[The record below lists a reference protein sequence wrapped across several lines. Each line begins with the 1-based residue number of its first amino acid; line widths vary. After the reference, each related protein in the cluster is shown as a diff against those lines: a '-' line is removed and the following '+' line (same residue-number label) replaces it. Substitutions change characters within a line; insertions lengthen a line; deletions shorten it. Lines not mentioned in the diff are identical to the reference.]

1 MVHLT
6 SAVRARIA
14 ASDQSLSRSSAFL
27 AAQNSRQLV
36 KDDMT
41 VPTSP
46 PAIASSEHI
55 DRRHFFIN
63 GGWVPPHGGQVWRSI
78 EAATEETLGTAALAD
93 EADIDAA
100 VRAARAAL
108 DRGPWGRTTAA
119 ERADVLER
127 FADALEARG
136 SDTSRLVSQENGMPS
151 GLSSVANITLPVNT
165 MRYYAN
171 MIRTT
176 SFDEVRRSAQGATLV
191 RRQPVGVVAAI
202 APWNYPQS
210 LAMDKVAP
218 ALAAGCTVVLKPAPE
233 TALDLY
239 VFGEAAVAAGLPD
252 GVLNIVVADREVSA
266 SLVAHPGVD
275 KVAFTGSTATGR
287 SIGATCGQLIRRCTL
302 ELGGKS
308 AAVVL
313 DDVDIE
319 LFSANIG
326 NATLRNNGQT
336 CTSQTRILAPRSRYA
351 EVVDAVAEFLSGLV
365 VGNPLDPE
373 VTCGPLVSG
382 QHRERV
388 LGFIGRAKESSARLV
403 VGGGRPAGEP
413 RGWFVEPTLFADVDN
428 ADSIA
433 REEVFGPVLVVI
445 PYDGDDEA
453 VAIANDSDYGLA
465 GSVWTCDEERGMA
478 VAQRIRSGTVGVNYY
493 SVDPNAP
500 FGGMKNSGIGRERGP
515 EGLEAYFEYQSIYAS
530 SAYLP

>member
-1 MVHLT
+1 MCADHL
-6 SAVRARIA
+6 RRRIA
-14 ASDQSLSRSSAFL
+14 VAESVPPRPIRTTAANSL
-27 AAQNSRQLV
+27 

-41 VPTSP
+41 VPKTP
-46 PAIASSEHI
+46 PAVATREEIN
-55 DRRHFFIN
+55 RQRFFI
-63 GGWVPPHGGQVWRSI
+63 GGEWVEPHGRQIWRSV
-78 EAATEETLGTAALAD
+78 EAATEEALGTAALAD
-93 EADIDAA
+93 ESDIDAA
-100 VRAARAAL
+100 VRAARDAL
-108 DRGPWGRTTAA
+108 DHGPWGRSTPA
-119 ERADVLER
+119 ERADVLDR

-136 SDTSRLVSQENGMPS
+136 ADTSRLVSQENGMPS
-151 GLSSVANITLPVNT
+151 GLSTVANIVLPVNT

-171 MIRTT
+171 MIRTMP
-176 SFDEVRRSAQGATLV
+176 FDEIRRSANGSTLV

-239 VFGEAAVAAGLPD
+239 VFAEAAEAAGLPD
-252 GVLNIVVADREVSA
+252 GVLNIVVADREISA
-266 SLVAHPGVD
+266 MLVAHPGVD

-287 SIGATCGQLIRRCTL
+287 SIGATCGELIRRCTL

-319 LFSANIG
+319 LLSANIG

-351 EVVDAVAEFLSGLV
+351 EVVDAVAQFLRELV
-365 VGNPLDPE
+365 IGNPLDPD

-388 LGFIGRAKESSARLV
+388 MGFIDRAKASSARLV
-403 VGGGRPAGEP
+403 VGGGRPAAEP
-413 RGWFVEPTLFADVDN
+413 RGWFVEPTLFVDVDN
-428 ADSIA
+428 ADPIA

-453 VAIANDSDYGLA
+453 VAIANDSNYGLA
-465 GSVWTCDEERGMA
+465 GSVWTRDEARGMA

-493 SVDPNAP
+493 AVDPNAP
-500 FGGMKNSGIGRERGP
+500 FGGMKDSGIGRERGP

>member
-1 MVHLT
+1 VVHLT
-6 SAVRARIA
+6 STGRVRIA
-14 ASDQSLSRSSAFL
+14 FQRPIAFAEFGFCSRSGL
-27 AAQNSRQLV
+27 LPTR

-41 VPTSP
+41 VPKSS
-46 PAIASSEHI
+46 PAIDFSEHI

-63 GGWVPPHGGQVWRSI
+63 GAWVPPHSAQVWRSI
-78 EAATEETLGTAALAD
+78 EAATEEPLGTAALAD
-93 EADIDAA
+93 QADVDAA
-100 VRAARAAL
+100 VHAAREAL

-151 GLSSVANITLPVNT
+151 GLSSVANIVLPVNT

-171 MIRTT
+171 MIRTI

-239 VFGEAAVAAGLPD
+239 VFGEAAMAAGLPD
-252 GVLNIVVADREVSA
+252 GVLNIVVADRDASA

-326 NATLRNNGQT
+326 NASLRNNGQT
-336 CTSQTRILAPRSRYA
+336 CTSQTRILAPRSRYT
-351 EVVDAVAEFLSGLV
+351 EVVDSVAEFLSELV
-365 VGNPLDPE
+365 VGNPLDPN
-373 VTCGPLVSG
+373 VTCGPLVSSH
-382 QHRERV
+382 HRDRV
-388 LGFIGRAKESSARLV
+388 LGFIERAKSSSARLV
-403 VGGGRPAGEP
+403 VGGGQPAGEP

-428 ADSIA
+428 ADPIA

-465 GSVWTCDEERGMA
+465 GSVWTRNEERGMA

-515 EGLEAYFEYQSIYAS
+515 EGLEAYFEYQSIYVS